1 MGNLGYGIVAGF
13 VATVVLSVLMLLKAA
28 AGMMP
33 EMNAIRMLSQMAN
46 GYLGLPATPVI
57 GWLAHFVIGTILW
70 GILFA
75 LLLDPLPGGNRIGKG
90 VVFSIGA
97 WLLMMII
104 VMPLAGA
111 GFFALNIGI
120 AAAIATLVLHLVFGA
135 VLGAVYGW
143 MEGRLRLRPAAQQR

>member
-1 MGNLGYGIVAGF
+1 MGNVGYGIVAGL
-13 VATVVLSVLMLLKAA
+13 VATIVLSVLMVLKSA

-46 GYLGLPATPVI
+46 GYLGLPATPII
-57 GWLAHFVIGTILW
+57 GWIAHFAIGTILW

-75 LLLDPLPGGNRIGKG
+75 LLIDPLPGGNRIGKG

-104 VMPLAGA
+104 VMPMAGA
-111 GFFALNIGI
+111 GLFAMSIGVG
-120 AAAIATLVLHLVFGA
+120 AAIATLVLHVIFGV

-143 MEGRLRLRPAAQQR
+143 MEGRSAKPAAQHR